1 MEAPIFFPEVVK
13 WIFIYNNL
21 LWIKDLRIR
30 FWEKKGKVKKEKYL
44 AALNFLHCKQDKSV
58 AVTSDVPKVLTSLLQ
73 EHP

>member
-30 FWEKKGKVKKEKYL
+30 FWEKERKSKKGKVFSSFKFFTL
-44 AALNFLHCKQDKSV
+44 
-58 AVTSDVPKVLTSLLQ
+58 
-73 EHP
+73 